1 MEDFFEDLKNRPRPN
16 LFRRIYLWWAHDGK
30 YYHKYFKQG
39 VKNLWYWFPVIW
51 KDRDWDG
58 HYIFEILQH
67 KLEAQANYIGR
78 RDLHTRAQLD
88 AKRMRLC
95 ISLIKKVQEEDYT
108 MEYMD
113 YHKDRVWFTDVEDRP
128 GNSLYNSEEV
138 WEKYDEYFKKYPL
151 VYKRV
156 LKGEGVFTLNGR
168 NESDIKRVIAQNI
181 AHLNHDRA
189 RKLLFKIMEENI
201 ESWWDQNKNYYD

>member
-1 MEDFFEDLKNRPRPN
+1 MEDFFEELKNRPRPN
-16 LFRRIYLWWAHDGK
+16 IFRRIYLWWDMDGR

-51 KDRDWDG
+51 KDRNWDS
-58 HYIFEILQH
+58 HYIFDMLQH
-67 KLEAQANYIGR
+67 KLTAQANYIGR
-78 RDLHTRAQLD
+78 RDFHTRAQLD

-95 ISLIKKVQEEDYT
+95 VKLIKKVQEEDYT

-113 YHKDRVWFTDVEDRP
+113 YHKDRVWFTDCEDRP
-128 GNSLYNSEEV
+128 GSSLYNSEEV
-138 WEKYDEYFKKYPL
+138 WEKYDEYFAKYPL

-168 NESDIKRVIAQNI
+168 DESDMKRIIAMNI

-201 ESWWDQNKNYYD
+201 ESWWD

>member
-1 MEDFFEDLKNRPRPN
+1 MEDFFEDMKNRPRPN
-16 LFRRIYLWWAHDGK
+16 VFRRIWLWWAHDGR

-39 VKNLWYWFPVIW
+39 VKNLWYWFPIIW
-51 KDRDWDG
+51 KDRNWDG

-67 KLEAQANYIGR
+67 KLKAQANYIGT
-78 RDLHTRAQLD
+78 RDFHTRAQLD

-95 ISLIKKVQEEDYT
+95 VKLIKKIQEEEYA

-113 YHKDRVWFTDVEDRP
+113 YAKDRVWFTPFGDGEEY
-128 GNSLYNSEEV
+128 SQYNSEEV
-138 WEKYDEYFKKYPL
+138 WENYDKYFKKYPL
-151 VYKRV
+151 VYKKV
-156 LKGEGVFTLNGR
+156 LKGEGVFTLDGR

-189 RKLLFKIMEENI
+189 RKLLFKIMEQNI
-201 ESWWDQNKNYYD
+201 EGW

>member
-16 LFRRIYLWWAHDGK
+16 IFRRIWLWWEHDGK

-39 VKNLWYWFPVIW
+39 IKNIWYWFPVIW

-67 KLEAQANYIGR
+67 KLTAQANYIGK
-78 RDLHTRAQLD
+78 RDFHTRAQLD

-95 ISLIKKVQEEDYT
+95 VKLIKKVQEEDYT

-113 YHKDRVWFTDVEDRP
+113 YAKDRVWFTDCEDRP
-128 GNSLYNSEEV
+128 GSSLYNSEEV
-138 WEKYDEYFKKYPL
+138 WEKYDEYFAKYPL
-151 VYKRV
+151 VYKKV
-156 LKGEGVFTLNGR
+156 LKGEGVFTLDGR
-168 NESDIKRVIAQNI
+168 DESDMKRIIAMNI

-201 ESWWDQNKNYYD
+201 EGWWD

>member
-1 MEDFFEDLKNRPRPN
+1 MEDFFEDLKNQPRPN
-16 LFRRIYLWWAHDGK
+16 FFRRIWLWWEHDGK

-39 VKNLWYWFPVIW
+39 VKNIIYWFPIIW
-51 KDRDWDG
+51 KDRNWDG

-67 KLEAQANYIGR
+67 KLKAQADYIGR

-95 ISLIKKVQEEDYT
+95 VKLIKKVQEEDYT

-113 YHKDRVWFTDVEDRP
+113 YAKDRVWFTPCEDRE
-128 GNSLYNSEEV
+128 GSSLYNSEEV

-151 VYKRV
+151 IYKRV

-168 NESDIKRVIAQNI
+168 DESDMKKVIAQNI

-201 ESWWDQNKNYYD
+201 EGWWD

>member
-16 LFRRIYLWWAHDGK
+16 IFKRIYNWWRWEGQYLPK
-30 YYHKYFKQG
+30 ETKRGIQK
-39 VKNLWYWFPVIW
+39 VWYWLPIIW

-58 HYIFEILQH
+58 HYIYEVMKH
-67 KLEAQANYIGR
+67 KLKAQAKYIGGNDR
-78 RDLHTRAQLD
+78 HTRAQQD
-88 AKRMRLC
+88 ARRMRLC
-95 ISLIKKVQEEDYT
+95 VKLMSKVQEEDYT

-113 YHKDRVWFTDVEDRP
+113 YHKDRVWFTDCEDRP
-128 GNSLYNSEEV
+128 GSSLYNSEEV

-156 LKGEGVFTLNGR
+156 LKGEGVFTLDGR
-168 NESDIKRVIAQNI
+168 DESEIKKIIAMNI

-201 ESWWDQNKNYYD
+201 EGWWD

>member
-1 MEDFFEDLKNRPRPN
+1 MEDFFEDLKNQPRPN
-16 LFRRIYLWWAHDGK
+16 FFRRIWLWWEHDGK

-39 VKNLWYWFPVIW
+39 VKNIIYWFPIIW
-51 KDRDWDG
+51 KDRNWDS
-58 HYIFEILQH
+58 HYIFNILKH
-67 KLEAQANYIGR
+67 KLKAQADYIGR
-78 RDLHTRAQLD
+78 RDFHTRAQQD
-88 AKRMRLC
+88 ARRMRIC
-95 ISLIKKVQEEDYT
+95 VKLIEKVQEEDYA

-113 YHKDRVWFTDVEDRP
+113 YVKDRVWFTPCEDRP
-128 GNSLYNSEEV
+128 GLQQYNSEEV
-138 WEKYDEYFKKYPL
+138 WENYGEYFKKYPL

-168 NESDIKRVIAQNI
+168 DESDMKGIIARNI

-201 ESWWDQNKNYYD
+201 EGWWD

>member
-16 LFRRIYLWWAHDGK
+16 LFRRIYLWWAHDGR

-39 VKNLWYWFPVIW
+39 VKNLWYWFPIIW

-138 WEKYDEYFKKYPL
+138 WEKYDEYFAKYPL

-156 LKGEGVFTLNGR
+156 LKGDGVFTLNGR
-168 NESDIKRVIAQNI
+168 DDSDMKRIIAMNI

-201 ESWWDQNKNYYD
+201 EGWWD

>member
-1 MEDFFEDLKNRPRPN
+1 MEDFFEDLKNQPRPN
-16 LFRRIYLWWAHDGK
+16 FFRRIWLWWEHDGR

-39 VKNLWYWFPVIW
+39 VKNLWYWLPIIW
-51 KDRDWDG
+51 KDRNWDS
-58 HYIFEILQH
+58 HYIFEILKH
-67 KLEAQANYIGR
+67 KLKAQADYIGR
-78 RDLHTRAQLD
+78 RDFHTRAQQD
-88 AKRMRLC
+88 ARRMRLC
-95 ISLIKKVQEEDYT
+95 VKLIGKVQEEDYT

-113 YHKDRVWFTDVEDRP
+113 YHKDRVWFTDCEDRP
-128 GNSLYNSEEV
+128 GSSLYNSEEV
-138 WEKYDEYFKKYPL
+138 WEKYDEYFAKYPL

-168 NESDIKRVIAQNI
+168 DDSDMKRIIAMNI

-201 ESWWDQNKNYYD
+201 ESWWD